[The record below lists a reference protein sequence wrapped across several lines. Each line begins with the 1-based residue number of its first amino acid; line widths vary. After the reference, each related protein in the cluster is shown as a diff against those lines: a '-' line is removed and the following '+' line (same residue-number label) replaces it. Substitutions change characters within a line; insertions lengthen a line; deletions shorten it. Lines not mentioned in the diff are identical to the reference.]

1 MNPSTS
7 LRIENLRIRMAACD
21 IDAMMV
27 LVEENRRYLSGF
39 TGEDNGYDE
48 SAGALFITKNKL
60 LLATDSRFVFQGES
74 EAHGYEIY
82 CYKKGLAA
90 ELPDILSQI
99 GSESLGFEP
108 AKLSVKDH
116 GRMLE
121 SLEKAGSS
129 ARLLPVTDLVE
140 SLRIIKDEDEINTI
154 RKALAIT
161 EQALKNLI
169 PSLVPGMSE
178 KEAAWL
184 LEKKLRETGAEGL
197 SFPSIVACGVNAAKP
212 HAHPSDYL
220 FTTHAPV
227 LFDWGIK
234 LKGYCSDITRT
245 FFLEKPDDRFME
257 IFEVVKTAQERA
269 TAAIREGVST
279 KEIDSLA
286 RDYIKEKGYGDF
298 FGHGLGHGVGLA
310 IHEAPRLSPMQDIPL
325 KSGMVVTVEPGIYLP
340 EWGGIRLENMVVV
353 RKDGPEV
360 LNTTTVEE
368 FLPR

>member
-1 MNPSTS
+1 MNPSLS
-7 LRIENLRIRMAACD
+7 SRIETFRNRMAD
-21 IDAMMV
+21 HGIDTMMV

-48 SAGALFITKNKL
+48 SSGVLFITQNKL
-60 LLATDSRFVFQGES
+60 LLATDSRFVFQAKT
-74 EAHGYEIY
+74 EAPGYDIY
-82 CYKKGLAA
+82 GYKKGLAA
-90 ELPDILSQI
+90 ELPDILAQLNTQI
-99 GSESLGFEP
+99 LGFEP

-116 GRMLE
+116 ERMKQ
-121 SLEKAGSS
+121 SLDASGSS
-129 ARLLPVTDLVE
+129 VKLAPISDLVE
-140 SLRIIKDEDEINTI
+140 SLRIIKDEEEIDII
-154 RKALAIT
+154 RRALAIT
-161 EQALKNLI
+161 EQALQNLL

-184 LEKKLRETGAEGL
+184 LEKKLREMGAEGL
-197 SFPSIVACGVNAAKP
+197 SFPSIVACGVNTAKP
-212 HAHPSDYL
+212 HAHPSDHL
-220 FTTHAPV
+220 FTTRAPV

-245 FFLEKPDDRFME
+245 FFLDKPDGRFME
-257 IFEVVKTAQERA
+257 IFDVVKTAQERA

-325 KSGMVVTVEPGIYLP
+325 KSGMVVTIEPGIYLP

-360 LNTTTVEE
+360 LNSTTVEE
-368 FLPR
+368 FLPQ